1 MPVFTGE
8 EGGAAADKDAGKAAK
23 AAKKEKANAKKWS
36 INNYFN
42 D

>member
-1 MPVFTGE
+1 MPVFTGDE
-8 EGGAAADKDAGKAAK
+8 AAAADKDAGKAAK
-23 AAKKEKANAKKWS
+23 AAKKDKANAKKWS